1 MGHSGSLLEWPL
13 VLQPTQKRCDA
24 SWHSLVLWLC
34 LHVAQVSCVAVQV
47 FAVWPY
53 PWHFTHRMGSRFSF
67 HGWSF
72 VFPMRKPSLTRV
84 LAAEEQL
91 RVNTMCVT
99 HWFSDRSSIG
109 LAHLIPSIDPVGIL
123 LSFSI
128 SSIQSLL
135 VMSCLMGRKGTRMG
149 YCLSLIIP
157 WMFRYVMS

>member
-1 MGHSGSLLEWPL
+1 M
-13 VLQPTQKRCDA
+13 QKRCDA
-24 SWHSLVLWLC
+24 LWHSSVLWLC
-34 LHVAQVSCVAVQV
+34 PQVVHVSCVAAQV
-47 FAVWPY
+47 FVVWLY
-53 PWHFTHRMGSRFSF
+53 PWHFTHRMGSCFSF

-72 VFPMRKPSLTRV
+72 VFPLRKLSLRRV
-84 LAAEEQL
+84 LATEEQL
-91 RVNTMCVT
+91 RVNTACAMR
-99 HWFSDRSSIG
+99 WFSDHFSIG

-149 YCLSLIIP
+149 YCLSLIVP